1 MVRRKL
7 FYSIIFLAIALGL
20 VFFSRSAPV
29 SFLRSSV
36 VAIFRP
42 VFQVSR
48 VLGRAVGLSAGQP
61 GADELSRLQKENQRL
76 REIEQEYR
84 MLLEKNASL
93 QKIIG
98 LKEKQRVPLQGA
110 RVLVHGNEF
119 GKEFLMI
126 DSRRNVG
133 VDEGATKKIRPGNLV
148 IDANGAFLGVVR
160 ETGEQFAKVS
170 VASNPGETF
179 EVAAAPLNVK
189 ALAKGIGNR
198 TFSIE
203 LIPDETPVR
212 SGDFVLMPGRLGD
225 TNVRVGEITRA
236 TSNGAGAFQSVWATL
251 IARPETLDEVFVILE

>member
-7 FYSIIFLAIALGL
+7 FYSITFLAIVLGL
-20 VFFSRSAPV
+20 VFFSRSASV

-36 VAIFRP
+36 IAIFRP

-48 VLGRAVGLSAGQP
+48 VLGRAVGLWAEQP
-61 GADELSRLQKENQRL
+61 GADELSRLHEENQRL

-110 RVLVHGNEF
+110 HVLVHGNEF
-119 GKEFLMI
+119 GKEFLML
-126 DSRRNVG
+126 
-133 VDEGATKKIRPGNLV
+133 DEGATKKIRPGNLV
-148 IDANGAFLGVVR
+148 IDASGAFLGVVR

-179 EVAAAPLNVK
+179 EVVTAPLNMK

-212 SGDFVLMPGRLGD
+212 SGDFVLMPRRLGD